1 MTNVVNSNI
10 YRAKMLKMLNESSR
24 SYIEIYERISDVW
37 AELKAIQTDWHAHIT
52 ETGDH
57 TSFECYLD
65 LCHALYELNAVRNH
79 IENAY
84 ETSLDE
90 YVRVNNE

>member
-1 MTNVVNSNI
+1 MPEVNSN
-10 YRAKMLKMLNESSR
+10 AKILKMLRESSH
-24 SYIEIYERISDVW
+24 SYIEMYELIADVW
-37 AELKAIQTDWHAHIT
+37 ADLKSIQTDWHDHIIK
-52 ETGDH
+52 TGDH

-79 IENAY
+79 LENAY

-90 YVRVNNE
+90 YVAVGNE

>member
-1 MTNVVNSNI
+1 MMTEVNSNEKI
-10 YRAKMLKMLNESSR
+10 LKMLSESSH
-24 SYIEIYERISDVW
+24 SYMEIYERIADVW
-37 AELKAIQTDWHAHIT
+37 ADLKSIQTDWHDHLK

-57 TSFECYLD
+57 TAFECYLD

-79 IENAY
+79 LENAY

-90 YVRVNNE
+90 YVAVGNE